1 MSKKI
6 YIPDGENIARR
17 VKKIYIPVDGVA
29 HKVKKIYVGDSENKA
44 RQCFSSEYAWDKYV
58 SYKRSTTTMYED
70 EVNESKLGTFDY
82 FYYPNDISY
91 TATNGFFVAQG
102 DGAYTLTVYSAYNY
116 SNYTGTISTSG
127 CYSKTTTWL
136 SSDPWTSDEL
146 YNAFASPWDM
156 QNYAWRGDGYL
167 YRLYLTRISSEE
179 NYHVVISDKIK
190 PGDPY
195 PLYTF
200 SYQKKGIVTS
210 ENENAYTEGSVADY
224 TSRDANDIRTVYVK
238 NTTY

>member
-58 SYKRSTTTMYED
+58 SYKRLTTTMYED
-70 EVNESKLGTFDY
+70 EVHDSQLGY
-82 FYYPNDISY
+82 FVYFLFPNDISY
-91 TATNGFFVAQG
+91 TASEGFFVAKG
-102 DGAYTLTVYSAYNY
+102 DGVYTLTVYSGYNY
-116 SNYTGTISTSG
+116 SNYTGEISTTG
-127 CYSKTTTWL
+127 CNSKTTTW
-136 SSDPWTSDEL
+136 SASDPWTNDEL
-146 YNAFASPWDM
+146 YNAFISPWNM
-156 QNYAWRGDGYL
+156 SNFIWRGDGVL
-167 YRLYLTRISSEE
+167 CQLYLTRNTSEDDY
-179 NYHVVISDKIK
+179 NVVISDKIV
-190 PGDPY
+190 PGDQY
-195 PLYTF
+195 QLYTF